1 MTDTTTIAG
10 AQSDRSPAGEGGLPS
25 PAAADWDRQLMYSP
39 LSHMIRRPP
48 VVCAPDLSVRE
59 VLECINLNKVG
70 SMVVC
75 DPQTRK
81 PLGIFTL
88 RDLLQ
93 RVSLAQ
99 FDLGR
104 PVADV
109 MTAKLVALPPQVS
122 AYEAAVTMA
131 RNGLRHLLV
140 IDGERLVGV
149 VSQNDV
155 LGSERQGAR
164 DVGAGIREAAD
175 VAALKQS
182 AGEIRRL
189 AQRMLRQG
197 MGIEILTQ
205 MVSTLNDLLTLR
217 VIELTRAEFS
227 LPEMPI
233 CWIALGSEGRFEQT
247 ISTDQDNGMI
257 FVPPAEERT
266 EDMRAALLPFA
277 RAVNQALDAC
287 GFPLCKGDI
296 MAGNPAWC
304 LSLAEW
310 RGKFFDWILRPEPA
324 ALLNAMIF
332 FDFRALYGDESLAER
347 LRAGLLESVA
357 QSPAFLRHMTEDA
370 LSCRPPLGRIRDFTL
385 DKGDKDSPRG
395 IDLKKYGSRPFVDAA
410 RILALARG
418 LTHTNT
424 AQRLRMAGDHV
435 RLGTDAIESILEGF
449 FFIHRMRLRAQMNA
463 GAPGG
468 GANRLD
474 PYTLNDMD
482 RQMLK
487 EAFKQARK
495 LQAMLTA
502 SSQFSLSPE
511 RL

>member
-1 MTDTTTIAG
+1 MTSTTPIAG
-10 AQSDRSPAGEGGLPS
+10 AESDPSPAGEGGVPL

-48 VVCAPDLSVRE
+48 VVCSPDLSVRE
-59 VLECINLNKVG
+59 VLECINQYKVG

-75 DPQTRK
+75 DPRSRK

-93 RVSLAQ
+93 RVSLAE

-109 MTAKLVALPPQVS
+109 MTAKLVALPPNVS
-122 AYEAAVTMA
+122 AYDAAVTMA

-164 DVGAGIREAAD
+164 DVGAGIRDAANM
-175 VAALKQS
+175 AALKQS

-197 MGIEILTQ
+197 MGIEMLTQ
-205 MVSTLNDLLTLR
+205 LVSTLNDLLTLR
-217 VIELTRAEFS
+217 VIELTRAEFK
-227 LPEMPI
+227 LPAMPI

-247 ISTDQDNGMI
+247 ISTDQDNGII
-257 FVPPAEERT
+257 FEPPSEDLT
-266 EDMRAALLPFA
+266 GDMRAALLPFA
-277 RAVNQALDAC
+277 GAVNRALDAC
-287 GFPLCKGDI
+287 GFPLCKGNI
-296 MAGNPAWC
+296 MAGNPSWC

-310 RGKFFDWILRPEPA
+310 RSKFFDWVLQPDPA

-332 FDFRALYGDESLAER
+332 FDFRALYGDESLAGR
-347 LRAGLLESVA
+347 LRAGLLETVA
-357 QSPAFLRHMTEDA
+357 QSPAFLRHMAEDA
-370 LSCRPPLGRIRDFTL
+370 LSCRPPLGRFRDFTL
-385 DKGDKDSPRG
+385 DNQDKDFPRS
-395 IDLKKYGSRPFVDAA
+395 IDLKKHGSRPFVDAA
-410 RILALARG
+410 RIVALAQG

-424 AQRLRMAGDHV
+424 AQRLRMAGAHI
-435 RLGTDAIESILEGF
+435 RLGADAIESILEAF
-449 FFIHRMRLRAQMNA
+449 FFIHRMRLRAQIDA
-463 GAPGG
+463 EGQGGA
-468 GANRLD
+468 ANRLD
-474 PYTLNDMD
+474 PYSLNDMD
-482 RQMLK
+482 RRMLK
-487 EAFKQARK
+487 EAFRQARK
-495 LQAMLTA
+495 LQTMLA
-502 SSQFSLSPE
+502 ANSQFSLSSD